1 MYYIG
6 GGGGGGGYTG
16 ATGANGVRGV
26 TGAKGATGANGVNGV
41 TGATG
46 AKGATGANGVNGVTG
61 ATGAN
66 GANGV
71 TGATGANGLNGVTGA
86 TGPAFTQKNIPTISY
101 YLGSDIH
108 VLKSTDSSDNSVLIN
123 FNTIDP
129 SNSDGNVSFIYDSS
143 GVLRNLTNDTLTI
156 LISGQITTD
165 NNQFDNRVDQPLIYI
180 EKNGENIISSS
191 VINFQGSSFS
201 SSVIV
206 SPGDTI
212 KIKYKHYF
220 NNVVNINNGKF
231 STRITFS
238 QMDYVAGGNA
248 ICYTGA
254 TGPSFTQRNLPTAS
268 YYLSNTVSVPTSNL
282 VIINFNTF
290 DPSNSDGNVSFIYDS
305 SGVLRNLTNDTLT
318 ILISGQ
324 ITTDNNQLDNRVN
337 QPVIY
342 IVKNTNNIV
351 SSSVINFQGSSFS
364 SSVIVSPGDSIKIQ
378 YIHSFQNSVV
388 ILPGQF
394 ITRITFSQLDYVTGT
409 GGTTGPTGSPGSVTV
424 YSISFD
430 GGSST
435 NVYTSGPAFDC
446 GKSI

>member
-1 MYYIG
+1 M
-6 GGGGGGGYTG
+6 
-16 ATGANGVRGV
+16 
-26 TGAKGATGANGVNGV
+26 
-41 TGATG
+41 
-46 AKGATGANGVNGVTG
+46 
-61 ATGAN
+61 
-66 GANGV
+66 
-71 TGATGANGLNGVTGA
+71 
-86 TGPAFTQKNIPTISY
+86 
-101 YLGSDIH
+101 
-108 VLKSTDSSDNSVLIN
+108 
-123 FNTIDP
+123 DP

-165 NNQFDNRVDQPLIYI
+165 NNQFDNRVDQPIIYV

-220 NNVVNINNGKF
+220 NNIVNINNGKF

-238 QMDYVAGGNA
+238 QLDYVVAKPLIQKN
-248 ICYTGA
+248 I
-254 TGPSFTQRNLPTAS
+254 PTIS
-268 YYLSNTVSVPTSNL
+268 YYLGTNIHVLKSTDSSDNSVL
-282 VIINFNTF
+282 INFNTL

-324 ITTDNNQLDNRVN
+324 ITTDNNQFDNRVD
-337 QPVIY
+337 QPIIY
-342 IVKNTNNIV
+342 VEKNGENII

-364 SSVIVSPGDSIKIQ
+364 SSVIVSPGDTIKIK
-378 YIHSFQNSVV
+378 YKHYFNNIVNIINFNTH
-388 ILPGQF
+388 
-394 ITRITFSQLDYVTGT
+394 ITFSQLDYVTGT
-409 GGTTGPTGSPGSVTV
+409 GGTTGPTGPPGSVTI

>member
-1 MYYIG
+1 MGGYEQVCLEVSCSNIRPSITSNYYIVDLVADGGQEVAYYDSSGVYSTKLYTCCDITINMYFSNRDKGYLWKVTDIITPCLIPNTLTQITVELYDIDGFNASIDPVEGYYSGRPSSCGIGYVYSVNNNGIPILLDVPNPPSESWAFSQLNRLLMYYI
-6 GGGGGGGYTG
+6 GGGGGGYTG
-16 ATGANGVRGV
+16 AT
-26 TGAKGATGANGVNGV
+26 
-41 TGATG
+41 
-46 AKGATGANGVNGVTG
+46 
-61 ATGAN
+61 

-123 FNTIDP
+123 FNTLDP

-180 EKNGENIISSS
+180 EKNNYIILSSS

-220 NNVVNINNGKF
+220 NNIVN
-231 STRITFS
+231 
-238 QMDYVAGGNA
+238 
-248 ICYTGA
+248 
-254 TGPSFTQRNLPTAS
+254 
-268 YYLSNTVSVPTSNL
+268 
-282 VIINFNTF
+282 IINFNT
-290 DPSNSDGNVSFIYDS
+290 
-305 SGVLRNLTNDTLT
+305 
-318 ILISGQ
+318 
-324 ITTDNNQLDNRVN
+324 
-337 QPVIY
+337 
-342 IVKNTNNIV
+342 
-351 SSSVINFQGSSFS
+351 
-364 SSVIVSPGDSIKIQ
+364 
-378 YIHSFQNSVV
+378 H
-388 ILPGQF
+388 
-394 ITRITFSQLDYVTGT
+394 ITFSQLDYVTGT